1 VLHQAADVVH
11 VARQP
16 VELRHD
22 DGELGLASAFDRGA
36 QLRPVIVGAALGLG
50 VGLDQLER
58 LGIAELHERRL
69 LRLEPEATATLPRR
83 ADPDVANRRLHGS
96 PCNVP
101 STVGLLQ

>member
-58 LGIAELHERRL
+58 LGIAELRE
-69 LRLEPEATATLPRR
+69 LRLRRSKAELPRAR
-83 ADPDVANRRLHGS
+83 VRRGISLFGR
-96 PCNVP
+96 
-101 STVGLLQ
+101 

>member
-22 DGELGLASAFDRGA
+22 DGDLGLASALDRVA

-58 LGIAELHERRL
+58 LSKSWRNGVGADMTSL
-69 LRLEPEATATLPRR
+69 LGP
-83 ADPDVANRRLHGS
+83 
-96 PCNVP
+96 PC
-101 STVGLLQ
+101 